1 MKESR
6 LCFLHGKSSVY
17 PRRYRG
23 IKLIVTFVMIFVG
36 TLVTYG
42 STGNS
47 GLKYDGEILPQT
59 KVKVLTGVV
68 LGQDRD
74 TLPGVNVVIKGT
86 TQGVITDAHGKFMI
100 PLPEKTDGLIIC
112 FSFMGKRTKE
122 IKFTGQTNLQVILE
136 DDNHEIEEVIIT
148 GYQKIEKRH
157 LTSAVTTLKMDDI
170 MMPGITTIDRMLE
183 GHVPGMIFMQNSG
196 QVGAAPKLRI
206 RGTSTIL
213 GNQEPLWVLDGIP
226 LTDPVNVDPEQMND
240 LDFVNLLGNAISGL
254 NPSDIE
260 QIDVLK
266 DASATAL
273 YGTKAA
279 NGVIVI
285 TTKKGKPGSP
295 TVSYSFTGTLSPRSR
310 YTNKN
315 VNVMNAKERIDYSRE
330 AIEKGLTFST
340 MSSWVGYEAAL
351 LDYYNRKL
359 TYGEFVD
366 QVSYLERSNT
376 DWFDIICQ
384 DAFSHNH
391 NLSLSGGSANMKCY
405 ASLGYSRD
413 NGMLREEALDR
424 YTARLGVT
432 LNYNKFNM
440 QFNLSGNVQEK
451 HYTPDEVGLMGYA
464 YNTSR
469 AVPAYNEDGSL
480 WYYPRQLEGF
490 NFPVNYN
497 ILHERKHATRE
508 MNSNSLSMSLNMGY
522 KFLPELRAEV
532 TMSYTVNNSD
542 EEIYFGEKSAYAAA
556 LRGEKYDGTQ
566 MKEIKMPVGA
576 ELRKS
581 NTKNTSLLL
590 RGQLNYTK
598 ALDEANEHVI
608 TAAAGMEASSTTYT
622 GLSQTHRGY
631 LKDRGMLIT
640 TFTPGTYPHFEKWL
654 VETQQARGVLK
665 DQLTNSVSGYAT
677 VSYSY
682 KNMYVLNA
690 NMRIDASN
698 KFGSR
703 VNDKL
708 LPVWSVS
715 ARWNIKED
723 LFEYWNWVS
732 DFSWRASFGYQGNML
747 DSESPELIIKKG
759 GYNDL
764 MENYI
769 STVNKFPNPN
779 LSWEKTANFN
789 TTVDFSFWKNRIR
802 GNVSYFY
809 KKTKNAFLTKKISIV
824 NGVRQYTV
832 NQGTVVNQGTEFAF
846 SFYPIPPNLGAMGG
860 GKRGFTWRID
870 PQLGQVLNKLVS
882 KATESKKGDQTLH
895 DDYTYEDY
903 LNGKAEVA
911 GRPLDSFFSYKF
923 TGLDGRNGVPT
934 FANVGEENWEK
945 FYEMNNDEVF
955 LEVMDYS
962 GCRVPYLQGGISNT
976 FGYRQFTL
984 SCNLTYSVGSKIRLM
999 KLYGEVSNN
1008 SAPQPVQNLRRELV
1022 NRWQKSGDEKY
1033 TNIPSI
1039 QTDKV
1044 YSETMAPWWKD
1055 QPYKFADNIWQMYD
1069 NSDIRVVSGDY
1080 LKVQNISLRYSVPEE
1095 WCKKMNLTS
1104 LYLSISATELYTWA
1118 SKKLKGQ
1125 DPTTQSGSS
1134 STISVP
1140 SRPSF
1145 TFNLNVSF

>member
-1 MKESR
+1 
-6 LCFLHGKSSVY
+6 
-17 PRRYRG
+17 
-23 IKLIVTFVMIFVG
+23 
-36 TLVTYG
+36 
-42 STGNS
+42 
-47 GLKYDGEILPQT
+47 
-59 KVKVLTGVV
+59 
-68 LGQDRD
+68 
-74 TLPGVNVVIKGT
+74 
-86 TQGVITDAHGKFMI
+86 
-100 PLPEKTDGLIIC
+100 
-112 FSFMGKRTKE
+112 
-122 IKFTGQTNLQVILE
+122 
-136 DDNHEIEEVIIT
+136 
-148 GYQKIEKRH
+148 
-157 LTSAVTTLKMDDI
+157 
-170 MMPGITTIDRMLE
+170 
-183 GHVPGMIFMQNSG
+183 
-196 QVGAAPKLRI
+196 
-206 RGTSTIL
+206 
-213 GNQEPLWVLDGIP
+213 
-226 LTDPVNVDPEQMND
+226 
-240 LDFVNLLGNAISGL
+240 
-254 NPSDIE
+254 
-260 QIDVLK
+260 
-266 DASATAL
+266 
-273 YGTKAA
+273 
-279 NGVIVI
+279 
-285 TTKKGKPGSP
+285 
-295 TVSYSFTGTLSPRSR
+295 
-310 YTNKN
+310 
-315 VNVMNAKERIDYSRE
+315 
-330 AIEKGLTFST
+330 
-340 MSSWVGYEAAL
+340 
-351 LDYYNRKL
+351 
-359 TYGEFVD
+359 
-366 QVSYLERSNT
+366 
-376 DWFDIICQ
+376 
-384 DAFSHNH
+384 
-391 NLSLSGGSANMKCY
+391 
-405 ASLGYSRD
+405 
-413 NGMLREEALDR
+413 
-424 YTARLGVT
+424 
-432 LNYNKFNM
+432 
-440 QFNLSGNVQEK
+440 
-451 HYTPDEVGLMGYA
+451 
-464 YNTSR
+464 
-469 AVPAYNEDGSL
+469 
-480 WYYPRQLEGF
+480 
-490 NFPVNYN
+490 
-497 ILHERKHATRE
+497 
-508 MNSNSLSMSLNMGY
+508 
-522 KFLPELRAEV
+522 
-532 TMSYTVNNSD
+532 
-542 EEIYFGEKSAYAAA
+542 
-556 LRGEKYDGTQ
+556 

-789 TTVDFSFWKNRIR
+789 TTVDFSFWKNQIR